1 MTESDTSDGK
11 SEPPEESSADQPR
24 NVHEIF
30 VDGAGKDNRQRY
42 ERDIVEAATII
53 ERAGYD
59 DPDQY
64 ILEALRGESDN
75 VEGQFDPQGEAGPTE
90 VDLTD
95 QHRKH
100 FRVTTRGQVFI

>member
-1 MTESDTSDGK
+1 MSESDTSDDT
-11 SEPPEESSADQPR
+11 SETTEDSTANQGQ
-24 NVHEIF
+24 NIHVIF
-30 VDGAGKDNRQRY
+30 VDGGGEDDKQTY
-42 ERDIVEAATII
+42 EDDVVDSATII

-64 ILEALRGESDN
+64 ILEALRGQSDN
-75 VEGQFDPQGEAGPTE
+75 VEEQFDPQDEAGPAE
-90 VDLTD
+90 VNLTD

>member
-1 MTESDTSDGK
+1 MTEADTSDDT
-11 SEPPEESSADQPR
+11 SEPTEESSADRAQ
-24 NVHEIF
+24 NVHVIF
-30 VDGAGKDNRQRY
+30 VPGAGEDNKQRY
-42 ERDIVEAATII
+42 ESDVVEAASII

-64 ILEALRGESDN
+64 ILEALRGQSDN
-75 VEGQFDPQGEAGPTE
+75 VEEQFDPQGEAGPAE

>member
-1 MTESDTSDGK
+1 MTESDTSDDT
-11 SEPPEESSADQPR
+11 SEPTEESSADQSR
-24 NVHEIF
+24 NVHVIF
-30 VDGAGKDNRQRY
+30 VDGAGEDNKQRY
-42 ERDIVEAATII
+42 ERDVVEAATII

-59 DPDQY
+59 DPNQY
-64 ILEALRGESDN
+64 ILEALRGQSDN
-75 VEGQFDPQGEAGPTE
+75 VEEQFDPQGEAGPSD

>member
-1 MTESDTSDGK
+1 MSDSDTSDNT
-11 SEPPEESSADQPR
+11 SETTEDSTAGQGQ
-24 NVHEIF
+24 NAHVIF
-30 VDGAGKDNRQRY
+30 VDGAGEDNKQTY
-42 ERDIVEAATII
+42 EVDIVDAAAII

-64 ILEALRGESDN
+64 ILEALRGQSDN
-75 VEGQFDPQGEAGPTE
+75 VEEQFDPQGEAGPAE

>member
-1 MTESDTSDGK
+1 MNEPDTSDDT
-11 SEPPEESSADQPR
+11 SETTKDSTVDQGQ
-24 NVHEIF
+24 NAHVIF
-30 VDGAGKDNRQRY
+30 VDGAGEDNKQTY
-42 ERDIVEAATII
+42 ESDIVDAAIII
-53 ERAGYD
+53 EGGGYD

-64 ILEALRGESDN
+64 ILEALRGQSGN
-75 VEGQFDPQGEAGPTE
+75 VEEQFDPQDEAGPSE